1 MEQAMGIL
9 GNLTLSE
16 TLWLKAMA
24 YSPKSKII
32 PMTGLL
38 SKENII
44 LTCSVL
50 RMVVHCKEF

>member
-1 MEQAMGIL
+1 MGIL
-9 GNLTLSE
+9 RNLTFSE

-24 YSPKSKII
+24 YSPKSKIM

-44 LTCSVL
+44 LTCSML
-50 RMVVHCKEF
+50 RGVAQCKES